1 MAITYRNLKL
11 GALLLF
17 FMISS
22 VLSVFA
28 GNFILK
34 YEQAVTDSYGNE
46 IGYRTS
52 SITNISQ
59 LPAGSPWRNY
69 LNLKLDSGKTIYEY
83 ASSISKNLNK
93 DFTLTISDR
102 DSNSYSCKTRSGYN
116 VNLYSYV
123 NNYASD
129 ASKTFLF
136 LHEFGHTTMLNSYP
150 PSYDFND
157 LDYGSDGVHYLD
169 EILPNY
175 NSAWVEGWANAFGA
189 YNNRGKVFSIDINS
203 VSSLSF
209 LSNNTFEQMT
219 RNELFVSKAV
229 YDFMKRIP
237 GGQASVYDAFA
248 KSAPHKSLYEFCNA
262 YVKLYPANKAAVA
275 QVLVECSQGK
285 ATLDDIL
292 LYVNGGSRTVSR
304 DLYNYLTGAGLIKTI
319 GGNQVA
325 SNNNT
330 TTANTQKQSFFG
342 RIFNWFAGLFGSKE
356 GGLEAASAIGSVVN
370 SVLAP
375 SGTSVGQTAGGVTD
389 YKIPLDGNLAVKGSV
404 GQGSGSVSAAAP
416 NVDANL
422 SSADYDDYP
431 ALQELYYGYFAE
443 YNKMML
449 DGNGDKERINT
460 VREKMIAVKNKLK
473 ELEKGR

>member
-1 MAITYRNLKL
+1 MAISYRNLKL
-11 GALLLF
+11 GAVLAF
-17 FMISS
+17 FMVSS

-34 YEQAVTDSYGNE
+34 YEQVVTDSYGNE

-52 SITNISQ
+52 SITNLSQ
-59 LPAGSPWRNY
+59 LPAGSPWRDY
-69 LNLKLDSGKTIYEY
+69 LNLKLDSGKTIYQY
-83 ASSISKNLNK
+83 ASTISKNLNK

-102 DSNSYSCKTRSGYN
+102 DSNSYSCKTGSGYN
-116 VNLYSYV
+116 VNLYGYV

-150 PSYDFND
+150 GSYDFND
-157 LDYGSDGVHYLD
+157 LNYGTDGVHYLD

-175 NSAWVEGWANAFGA
+175 NTAWVEGWANAFGA
-189 YNNRGKVFSIDINS
+189 YNNKGKVFSIDINS

-209 LSNNTFEQMT
+209 LSDNTFEQMT

-237 GGQASVYDAFA
+237 GGQASVYDTFA
-248 KSAPHKSLYEFCNA
+248 KSGPHNSLYDFCNA
-262 YVKLYPANKAAVA
+262 YAKLYPANKAAIA

-304 DLYNYLTGAGLIKTI
+304 DLYNYLTGAGLIKTST
-319 GGNQVA
+319 GNQVA

-330 TTANTQKQSFFG
+330 SNTQKQSFFG
-342 RIFNWFAGLFGSKE
+342 RIFSWFAGLFSSKE
-356 GGLEAASAIGSVVN
+356 AGSGVASSVGSALN
-370 SVLAP
+370 SVLSP
-375 SGTSVGQTAGGVTD
+375 SVGQSANGGSD
-389 YKIPLDGNLAVKGSV
+389 YKISLDGSLAVKGSV
-404 GQGSGSVSAAAP
+404 GQGSGAVSAASP
-416 NVDANL
+416 TVDAKITN
-422 SSADYDDYP
+422 ADYDDYP
-431 ALQELYYGYFAE
+431 ALQEMYYTHFAE
-443 YNKMML
+443 YNKLML
-449 DGNGDKERINT
+449 DGNGDKERINA
-460 VREKMIAVKNKLK
+460 VRQKMIAVKNKLK